1 MAQVRPLGQ
10 LQRLS
15 PSTGVRRPTR
25 TAPVPRE
32 PAGQA
37 GSIVPHSA
45 HAQQRSRQYHSQV
58 VDHLGGSQGQRL
70 VDRLNPTQTVPA
82 HRSFPGLAN

>member
-1 MAQVRPLGQ
+1 MAQVRPVGQ

-15 PSTGVRRPTR
+15 PSTEVRRPTR
-25 TAPVPRE
+25 TAPGPRE

-37 GSIVPHSA
+37 GTIVPHSA

-58 VDHLGGSQGQRL
+58 VPQLGGSRGERL